1 MILKVTAHVV
11 EEYYPVKYHTVRTI
25 ETATTIRGVIINNNY
40 AKNRGN
46 RENRE
51 RVAKS
56 Q

>member
-1 MILKVTAHVV
+1 MILKVTAHV

-46 RENRE
+46 RE